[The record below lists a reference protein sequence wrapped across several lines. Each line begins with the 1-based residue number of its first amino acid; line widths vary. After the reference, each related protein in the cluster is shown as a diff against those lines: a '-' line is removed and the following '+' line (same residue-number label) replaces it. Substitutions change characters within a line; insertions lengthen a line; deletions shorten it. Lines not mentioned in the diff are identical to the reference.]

1 MRKFK
6 RTLSLLISL
15 ALIVSSLFI
24 GGMTV
29 SSAFDLATTVNTYDD
44 ANVEFVYAGSDV
56 YDAQGCTYLSVNGEP
71 QLQSGNAKYR
81 YLSIWN
87 ANVQNLANAGIQ
99 GEGNAL
105 RFQKAS
111 GFTDSWLSRAGIYD
125 NSTQDFN
132 RFYATKGKTYK
143 ITLKYYVANTPSQT
157 VALSVRNGGSY
168 EVVYGN
174 YVWDAAGYTSDV
186 WCDAVF
192 TANQATNGWV
202 EATAYFTA
210 KNSAYPHLVLSGVRG
225 GKSASNVDVWI
236 DDVSVSECAPVTV
249 YNFDGSNSK
258 TIYASETTTLA
269 ELEVPE
275 RTDYILTGIY
285 SDAKLTNK
293 LTSSELALNYK
304 DTGVYYGWTQLNPG
318 EYYCGFEKYTAAL
331 NGECYNSATTEIVSG
346 NTYAGAYNIKLNAPA
361 NTLVAFEL
369 RDKTGF
375 DTVEGTKYTIS
386 FQYRS
391 TADTMLYAGTAQ
403 ASKVPDTATALSGA
417 NLPAAVGWTAASITV
432 TLDKGMKEGFVPA
445 LMVKGAN
452 AATVEFDHIYM
463 TYPLEETTG
472 IADKFITSDT
482 WYPTL
487 AVFEDVEAVESS
499 TVWNGTT
506 LTAPTDSD
514 SDGVYEITSGEE
526 LAYIIKYGGE
536 GKNYILTKDIYL
548 NDISKANWMTGEVAA
563 GHKMTNWFQT
573 WTADSSYVDFT
584 GNIDGNFHTIYGLY
598 YEINKD
604 NRVLANNGCGLIP
617 RIAENSD
624 VTIENLAID
633 KVFIDHE
640 ASASAFVAC
649 SPKDANLT
657 IENCYAGK
665 DVYLISCSTGV
676 FRGFAKDTGKFTLKN
691 CYSFA
696 TAESE
701 YQNDSTTG
709 GYHGLIGEM
718 WESTNSITI
727 SSCFNANGC
736 ISNYEYAED
745 YSVAQN
751 CYQTQEGGNFTSG
764 ITTISA
770 ENMKGKDALTN
781 ASKMIGLN
789 AFGNHFT
796 ATESYPV
803 LSVFK
808 GLEIIEIWDGTTA
821 EPTKTDSNGNVL
833 ISNGKEL
840 AYIISTGGVAG
851 TTYKLT
857 NNIYLNRTDLVNWK
871 TGDTPVGYTPTSWYE
886 GKSFVGNIDG
896 DGYTVYGIY
905 HNDGLETSAM
915 KEGFYNPVGLIPFIP
930 NGASVKIKNLGID
943 CMFINAQYTA
953 APFIGAVGTNST
965 PEAEMPVI
973 TIEQCYVGENVDV
986 TAYSAAVFRGYS
998 YRSSITV
1005 NNCYSLATIRS
1016 GIEGRNFDP
1025 EISWVVAN
1033 GWSNKH
1039 TVNNFYNATGAI
1051 YGGHWATNDPLF
1063 QRNYAAGYYTD
1074 GAPWYAT
1081 QVSAGDMQGLDAL
1094 TRMPNLNKDAGG
1106 NATDLFMATE
1116 GYPILKVFNGKMKAT
1131 IDLPDEE
1138 IGGDSSSGSS
1148 STTPISIW
1156 NGSTATAPTVGDG
1169 TEANPWQ
1176 ISTGAHL
1183 WYVIKN
1189 GGGAGVYYQLQNDIY
1204 LNDISRVNW
1213 LTGSVSYGYSVR
1225 YWNLRN
1231 SSIQGHFDGN
1241 GYTVYG
1247 LYTTDKKTS
1256 YSKSPEAT
1264 MGHGCG
1270 LFNNVPAGATLTVK
1284 NFGIDNSFVRFDAG
1298 ASAFVGY
1305 VTDGATVTLENC
1317 YTGKNVSIDGGV
1329 AGGMVGTVG
1338 GKTAMST
1345 VTVTNCYSLATIYS
1359 PYNKA
1364 ALVGYTHWTYVPV
1377 VSIANS
1383 YILGGTVVGEKR
1395 NNTTAVN
1402 CYESVDGPL
1411 NDGVTT
1417 ISAENMV
1424 GDDVLINSSKMAGL
1438 RMAGCYVAKKAD
1450 FNMTNA
1456 DNYVYL
1462 PAGTVLDSELSPL
1475 FFDTRMAPL
1484 TESSVMSY
1492 GRMLRGAY
1500 VRFTEKPD
1508 ITKIQVPVSKAHQVA
1523 YGTAKDLLENG
1534 YYDIE
1539 TTIVSESLSEQP
1551 DHSVNYLFVTDPHCD
1566 TGDDVARTSAINQIA
1581 LAVELANRLDNI
1593 DFVCLGGDLTNGGYA
1608 TSDAWSAAIDNYLAA
1623 IKNCNKPVFVAPGN
1637 HDDNAYGAVDASTSL
1652 ETFTNKLM
1660 NPDKWQ
1666 TAIID
1671 KFVNRTL
1678 PDGTEI
1684 KVVQN
1689 YDHFDNSKIN
1699 SKYYYYD
1706 LENKNTRVITL
1717 FASDYDY
1724 TYDENGNFKL
1734 IQRGENASSVRN
1746 GTINGYNFWGYSDY
1760 QMKWLAEKA
1769 LGELPEDY
1777 NVIILS
1783 HMAIYTDGTA
1793 TYTNGPVLGNIL
1805 KAYQQKTTYVNDS
1818 LNISADF
1825 TEDTGKIMSYQHGHT
1840 HSLSENYDANIG
1852 LWIFSTVGSM
1862 VNSDGINGRVMNS
1875 MAASVDVMSV
1885 NEGSVYKQ
1893 AIGYGNTKLFVNDF
1907 PIQEGDINVDGAV
1920 DITDLVKYYRIAES
1934 DMPAM
1939 PVENT
1944 TMEKIRRI
1952 LIGR

>member
-1 MRKFK
+1 MTKFK
-6 RTLSLLISL
+6 KSLSILLSLAIIISC
-15 ALIVSSLFI
+15 VFV
-24 GGMTV
+24 GGLTV
-29 SSAFDLATTVNTYDD
+29 SADVDLASTVNSYDD
-44 ANVEFVYAGSDV
+44 ANVEFVYAGTDV
-56 YDAQGCTYLSVNGEP
+56 YDAQGCTYLSVNGQP

-87 ANVQNLANAGIQ
+87 ANVQNLADAGIE
-99 GEGNAL
+99 GDGNAL

-111 GFTDSWLSRAGIYD
+111 GFTDSWLSRAAIYD
-125 NSTQDFN
+125 NSNFG
-132 RFYATKGKTYK
+132 RFYATKGTTYK
-143 ITLKYYVANTPSQT
+143 ITLKYYVAKTPSQT
-157 VALSVRNGGSY
+157 VALSVRNGGQY

-192 TANQATNGWV
+192 STNQVTNGWV

-210 KNSAYPHLVLSGVRG
+210 KNDAYPHLVLSGVRG

-236 DDVSVSECAPVTV
+236 DDVSISECAPITV
-249 YNFDGSNSK
+249 YNYDGSSSK
-258 TIYASETTTLA
+258 VVYASEDTTLA
-269 ELEVPE
+269 ELSVPD
-275 RTDYILTGIY
+275 RTDYIMTGIY

-293 LTSSELALNYK
+293 LSTSDLALNYAS
-304 DTGVYYGWTQLNPG
+304 TGVYYGWTKLNPG
-318 EYYCGFEKYTAAL
+318 EYYCGFEKYTPSL
-331 NGECYNSATTEIVSG
+331 NAESYNPDTTAIVGG
-346 NTYAGAYNIKLNAPA
+346 NTYAGVHNIKLNAPA
-361 NTLVAFEL
+361 NTLTAFEL

-375 DTVEGTKYTIS
+375 DTVEGTEYTIS
-386 FQYRS
+386 FVYRS
-391 TADTMLYAGTAQ
+391 TGDASLYAGTAQ
-403 ASKVPDTATALSGA
+403 ASKVPDTATALCGA
-417 NLPAAVGWTAASITV
+417 NLPASSGWTAASINV
-432 TLDKGMKEGFVPA
+432 TIDKGMREGFVPA
-445 LMVKGAN
+445 LMVKAQN
-452 AATVEFDHIYM
+452 DVTVEFDHIYM
-463 TYPLEETTG
+463 TYPYEETVG
-472 IADKFITSDT
+472 ITDKFITSDT
-482 WYPTL
+482 WYPAL
-487 AVFEDVEAVESS
+487 ALFEDVEVVETSS
-499 TVWNGTT
+499 VWDGKT

-526 LAYIIKYGGE
+526 LAYVVKNGGE
-536 GKNYILTKDIYL
+536 GKDYILTKDIYV
-548 NDISKANWMTGEVAA
+548 NDISKANWLTGEVSE
-563 GHKMTNWFQT
+563 GHKMNNWFQT
-573 WTADSSYVDFT
+573 WTADDSYVDFT
-584 GNIDGNFHTIYGLY
+584 GNIDGNFHTVYGLY
-598 YEINKD
+598 YKIDKD

-624 VTIENLAID
+624 VTIKNLVVDNAY
-633 KVFIDHE
+633 IDHE
-640 ASASAFVAC
+640 ATASAFVAC
-649 SPKDANLT
+649 SPVGAKLT

-665 DVYLISCSTGV
+665 EVYLISCSTGV
-676 FRGFAKDTGKFTLKN
+676 FRGFAKQTGKFILKN

-696 TAESE
+696 TTESE
-701 YQNDSTTG
+701 HQTDSTEG
-709 GYHGLIGEM
+709 NYNGLIGEM
-718 WESTNSITI
+718 WESTDSITI

-736 ISNYEYAED
+736 ISNYKYAEN

-751 CYQTQEGGNFTSG
+751 CYQTTPGGNYTSG

-770 ENMKGKDALTN
+770 DNMKGKDALTN

-796 ATESYPV
+796 ATDSYPV

-808 GLEIIEIWDGTTA
+808 GIDIVEIWDGTTE
-821 EPTKTDSNGNVL
+821 EPTKKDGSGNVL
-833 ISNGKEL
+833 ITNGKEL
-840 AYIISTGGVAG
+840 AYIISNGGAAG

-871 TGDTPVGYTPTSWYE
+871 TGDTPVGYTPTPWYE

-915 KEGFYNPVGLIPFIP
+915 KEGFYNPVGLIPHVP
-930 NGASVKIKNLGID
+930 NGGSVSIKNLGLD

-953 APFIGAVGTNST
+953 APFIGAAGTNST
-965 PEAEMPVI
+965 PADAMPII
-973 TIEQCYVGENVDV
+973 TIEQCYVGEQVDV
-986 TAYSAAVFRGYS
+986 TAFSAAVFRGYS

-1005 NNCYSLATIRS
+1005 NNCYTLGTIRS
-1016 GIEGRNFDP
+1016 KIESRNFDP

-1033 GWSNKH
+1033 GWSNQH

-1051 YGGHWATNDPLF
+1051 YGGHWSTNNPLF

-1081 QVSAGDMQGLDAL
+1081 QVSAANMQGLDAL
-1094 TRMPNLNKDAGG
+1094 SRMPNLNKDADG
-1106 NATDLFMATE
+1106 NATDIFMATE
-1116 GYPILKVFNGKMKAT
+1116 SYPILKIFNGKMKAT
-1131 IDLPDEE
+1131 IDMPEE
-1138 IGGDSSSGSS
+1138 ETGGNTGSSGGS
-1148 STTPISIW
+1148 STPAISIW
-1156 NGSTATAPTVGDG
+1156 NGSTATKPTVGDG
-1169 TEANPWQ
+1169 SEANPWQ
-1176 ISTGAHL
+1176 ITTGAHL

-1256 YSKSPEAT
+1256 YSKSPEST

-1284 NFGIDNSFVRFDAG
+1284 NLGIDNSFVRFDAA

-1317 YTGKNVSIDGGV
+1317 YTGKNVSVDGAV

-1338 GKTAMST
+1338 GKTARST
-1345 VTVTNCYSLATIYS
+1345 VNVANCYSLATIYS
-1359 PYNKA
+1359 EYNRE
-1364 ALVGYTHWTYVPV
+1364 ALVGYTHWTYTPI

-1383 YILGGTVVGEKR
+1383 YILGGRVVGEKR
-1395 NNTTAVN
+1395 TNTTASN

-1424 GDDVLINSSKMAGL
+1424 GDDVLISGSKMPGL

-1450 FNMTNA
+1450 FNTANS
-1456 DNYVYL
+1456 DTYVYL
-1462 PAGTVLDSELSPL
+1462 PAGTTLSDELSPL
-1475 FFDTRMAPL
+1475 FFDNRMAPL
-1484 TESSVMSY
+1484 TYSSVMSY
-1492 GRMLRGAY
+1492 GRMIRGAY

-1508 ITKIQVPVSKAHQVA
+1508 ITKIQVPKSKAHQVA
-1523 YGTAKDLLENG
+1523 CGTASYLLENA

-1539 TTIVSESLSEQP
+1539 TTLVSENLSEQP
-1551 DHSVNYLFVTDPHCD
+1551 GHTVNYLFVTDPHCD
-1566 TGDDVARTSAINQIA
+1566 TGDDVARASAINQIA

-1608 TSDAWSAAIDNYLAA
+1608 TSEAWSAAVENYLSA

-1689 YDHFDNSKIN
+1689 VDHFDNSKVN

-1706 LENKNTRVITL
+1706 LVDKNTRVITL

-1724 TYDENGNFKL
+1724 TYDENGNFQL
-1734 IQRGENASSVRN
+1734 ISRGENASSVRN

-1805 KAYQQKTTYVNDS
+1805 KAYQHKTAYVNS
-1818 LNISADF
+1818 ELNISADY
-1825 TEDTGKIMSYQHGHT
+1825 TKDTGKIMSYQHGHT

-1862 VNSDGINGRVMNS
+1862 VNSDGINGRVMNEK
-1875 MAASVDVMSV
+1875 AAAVDVMSV
-1885 NEGSVYKQ
+1885 NEGSVYKK
-1893 AIGYGNTKLFVNDF
+1893 AVGYGNTKLFVSDF
-1907 PIQEGDINVDGAV
+1907 PVQEGDINVDGSV
-1920 DITDLVKYYRIAES
+1920 DISDLVKYYRIAES
-1934 DMPAM
+1934 GMPAM

-1944 TMEKIRRI
+1944 TMEKIRRK
-1952 LIGR
+1952 LIGS